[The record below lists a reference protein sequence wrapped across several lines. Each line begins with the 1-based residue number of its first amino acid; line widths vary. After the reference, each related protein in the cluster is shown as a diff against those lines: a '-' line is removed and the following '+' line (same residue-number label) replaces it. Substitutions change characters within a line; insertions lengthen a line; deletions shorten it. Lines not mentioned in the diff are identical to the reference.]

1 VSKRT
6 PIRSIKSARSY
17 TIAEV
22 ARLRGVSLN
31 SVRNWV
37 RAGLPVLRAERP
49 YLIQGAQLKAWL
61 IDRAEARKLRL
72 NPEEMLCL
80 RCKAARTP
88 LGGMVDCTFISSS
101 KVLLTGL
108 CPICGGAIQRFAN
121 SRQLT
126 GLATFFDLKFN
137 GPRAP

>member
-1 VSKRT
+1 MSKRT

-72 NPEEMLCL
+72 NPR
-80 RCKAARTP
+80 RCCACAARLLGRP
-88 LGGMVDCTFISSS
+88 LAGWSIARSSAQARS
-101 KVLLTGL
+101 
-108 CPICGGAIQRFAN
+108 F
-121 SRQLT
+121 
-126 GLATFFDLKFN
+126 
-137 GPRAP
+137 